1 MKPYTK
7 ELVSYAV
14 AAFIVG
20 ILLTLFVDWASG
32 RCICETPIWVYPFS
46 GVVYS
51 VLMTLFKYISERR
64 KDKTK

>member
-32 RCICETPIWVYPFS
+32 RCICETPIWVYPYS
-46 GVVYS
+46 GAIFS
-51 VLMTLFKYISERR
+51 VLMTLFKYIADRR
-64 KDKTK
+64 KNKNK